1 MTTIGEAQRRIA
13 ALLTEAG
20 IDGALSEARL
30 LLSEGLGLPPEKIL
44 GYPELE
50 IEPGREN
57 ALLSLAERRAN
68 REPMSHVLGHKEF
81 WSLDFK
87 VTPETLTPRPDS
99 ETLVE
104 AVLDRIEDRNR
115 PLAVLDLGT
124 GTGCLLLALLHELPK
139 AMGVGVDKSPGA
151 LAVARENAN
160 SLGLS
165 ERTEWRESDW
175 FSAVN
180 GQFDVVISNPPY
192 IAEAEMA
199 ELEPEVARCEP
210 LTALVAEESG
220 LADYRRI
227 LEGLNRHMAPG
238 GFAAFELGRGQA
250 EAVSAMAADRGWRP
264 SEIRQD
270 LSGIERCLI
279 IERI

>member
-1 MTTIGEAQRRIA
+1 MTTIKEAQRKVA
-13 ALLTEAG
+13 ALLADAG

-30 LLSEGLGLPPEKIL
+30 LLSEGLGVPPEKIL

-50 IEPGREN
+50 IEPAAEKTLT
-57 ALLSLAERRAN
+57 ALAKRRAN
-68 REPMSHVLGHKEF
+68 REPMSHILGRKEF

-115 PLAVLDLGT
+115 PLAILDLGT

-139 AMGVGVDKSPGA
+139 ATGVGVDRSADA
-151 LAVARENAN
+151 LAVARENAH

-165 ERTEWRESDW
+165 ERAEWRESDW
-175 FSAVN
+175 FSAVD
-180 GQFDVVISNPPY
+180 GQYDVVISNPPY

-210 LTALVAEESG
+210 LTALVAGDSG

-227 LEGLNRHMAPG
+227 LAELDRHTVPG

-250 EAVSAMAADRGWRP
+250 EAVSAIAAEQGWRTL
-264 SEIRQD
+264 EIRKD
-270 LSGIERCLI
+270 LGGIARCLI